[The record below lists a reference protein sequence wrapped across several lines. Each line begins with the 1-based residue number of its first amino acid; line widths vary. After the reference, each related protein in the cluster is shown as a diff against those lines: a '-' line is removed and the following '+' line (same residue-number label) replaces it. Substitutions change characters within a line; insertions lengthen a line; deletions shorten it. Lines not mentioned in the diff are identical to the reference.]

1 MRRRD
6 SSCGAFCIFPNK
18 FNLDDLSRSRD
29 WPVTRATVLSA
40 VYPRADYGCTV
51 ATVYYEYIVDGK
63 KVRRGFCEAVYRA
76 GAGRTIGRLG
86 RVGHACALVSGS
98 ASGVRGDL
106 LQRCDGRRFSL
117 KERERV
123 PSGDKMQNRKFGFY
137 LRFTVIAALGTIIAS
152 SVASGQVAD
161 RPWMNPKLS
170 PEERADMVLKQMTL
184 DEKLALLHGN
194 GMAHAPQW
202 QMPLTYL
209 ANGGAGYVEGVKR
222 LGIPALLIS
231 DAGYGV
237 RDSGANGRY
246 STAMP
251 SSLGAAASWDQD
263 SACEFGTVI
272 GQELRAQGF
281 NMTLGGGV
289 DLAREPRNGRSFEY
303 AGEDPLLA
311 GTVVGNLMKCE
322 AGQHVVGDIKHYVM
336 NDQETARF
344 FVNAV
349 ISKRAMQESDLL
361 AFHIAISIANP
372 GAVMCS
378 YNRINGEF
386 GCENSYTLR
395 DVLEKEWGFKGFV
408 ISDWGG
414 THSTEKASAA
424 GLDQEQPMADFFGP
438 KLKEAVEGGKIPLS
452 EIDEHVRRVLY
463 AEFLSGIVDDPSH
476 LGVVDVEKGFETS
489 QRIEEKSIVLLKN
502 SPTVLPIDRAKVHT
516 IAIIGAHADV
526 GMISGGGSAQVDPP
540 GGNAIMPPGK
550 GATIW
555 QKPVWFPTSPLKA
568 LQTKLPNAKIDFD
581 PGTDPKS
588 AANLAKSADL
598 AIVFAYQWLA
608 EDMDVPSLSLPSNQD
623 ALIEQV
629 AAANPNTIVV
639 LETGT
644 TVTMPWIDK
653 VAGVVEAWYA
663 GSSGHKALANV
674 LVGDVNPAGK
684 LPLSFPKS
692 EADLPHP
699 DAPKIPSESQVRAG
713 DVAENGAPTANASAR
728 AGYAVHYDEGP
739 EVGYKWYEAQ
749 NKKLLFPFGFGL
761 SYTTYAYSGLSVDS
775 IAKTA
780 RFTIKNTGARTGTEI
795 AQVYGRLPK
804 GSDEPFKRLVG
815 WKRITL
821 APGESQTVTVA
832 IDDRVLK
839 TFDEEKNAWNL
850 PPGEYQV
857 LAGSSSDNTPLTAS
871 LVLR

>member
-1 MRRRD
+1 M
-6 SSCGAFCIFPNK
+6 S
-18 FNLDDLSRSRD
+18 
-29 WPVTRATVLSA
+29 PV
-40 VYPRADYGCTV
+40 
-51 ATVYYEYIVDGK
+51 
-63 KVRRGFCEAVYRA
+63 
-76 GAGRTIGRLG
+76 GR
-86 RVGHACALVSGS
+86 
-98 ASGVRGDL
+98 
-106 LQRCDGRRFSL
+106 Q
-117 KERERV
+117 
-123 PSGDKMQNRKFGFY
+123 MQNRKFGFY
-137 LRFTVIAALGTIIAS
+137 FLCTVIAALGTIFAT
-152 SVASGQVAD
+152 SVAVAQVAAG
-161 RPWMNPKLS
+161 PWMNPTLT
-170 PEERADMVLKQMTL
+170 PEERADMVLKQLTL

-202 QMPLTYL
+202 QMPLSHL

-222 LGIPALLIS
+222 LGIPPLVIS
-231 DAGYGV
+231 DAAYGV

-246 STAMP
+246 STALP
-251 SSLGAAASWDQD
+251 SSLGAAASWDLD
-263 SACEFGTVI
+263 SACDFGALI

-322 AGQHVVGDIKHYVM
+322 QAQHVVGDIKHYVM
-336 NDQETARF
+336 NDQETGRF
-344 FVNAV
+344 FMNSV

-378 YNRINGEF
+378 YNRINGDF
-386 GCENSYTLR
+386 GCENSYTLH
-395 DVLEKEWGFKGFV
+395 DVLKNEWGFKGLV
-408 ISDWGG
+408 LSDWGG

-438 KLKEAVEGGKIPLS
+438 KLKKAVEAGKVPLL
-452 EIDEHVRRVLY
+452 EIDDHARRVLF
-463 AEFLSGIVDDPSH
+463 AEFLSGIVDDPPKT
-476 LGVVDVEKGFETS
+476 GAVNVERGLEVS
-489 QRIEEKSIVLLKN
+489 RRVEEKSIVLLKN
-502 SPTVLPIDRAKVHT
+502 SPTVLPINPSSVHT
-516 IAIIGAHADV
+516 IAIIGGHADV

-540 GGNAIMPPGK
+540 GGNAIMPPGQ

-568 LQTKLPNAKIDFD
+568 LQTKLPNAKIDFN

-608 EDMDVPSLSLPSNQD
+608 EDMDVPSLSLSNNQD

-629 AAANPNTIVV
+629 AAANPHTIVV

-644 TVTMPWIDK
+644 AVTMPWIDK

-663 GSSGHKALANV
+663 GSAGHRALANM
-674 LVGDVNPAGK
+674 LVGDVNPSGK
-684 LPLSFPKS
+684 LPLSFPIS

-699 DAPKIPSESQVRAG
+699 DAPRIPSRSQVRAG
-713 DVAENGAPTANASAR
+713 EVANDGAPSANASAH

-749 NKKLLFPFGFGL
+749 NKKPLFPFGFGL
-761 SYTTYAYSGLSVDS
+761 SYTTFAYSGLSVDS
-775 IAKTA
+775 TAKTA
-780 RFTIKNTGARTGTEI
+780 RFTVQNTGKRTGTEI

-804 GSDEPFKRLVG
+804 GSDEPYKRLAG
-815 WKRITL
+815 WKRIVL
-821 APGESQTVTVA
+821 APGESQSITIV
-832 IDDRVLK
+832 IDDRVLQ
-839 TFDEEKNAWNL
+839 TFDEEKNIWNL
-850 PPGEYQV
+850 TKGEYQV
-857 LAGSSSDNTPLTAS
+857 MVGGSSDDTPLLGS
-871 LVLR
+871 LLIR